1 MSTVHPPPRARRGRV
16 LIVEDA
22 LAPEQLGG
30 SWAPSAVRVSNLFE
44 AIGEVAAAPAGKPI
58 IAAVVAAERV
68 GDAGGRLAAALRQI
82 DPSLKL
88 ILVGDGDQSAGAT
101 ADADDDLVGPVAADD
116 VRRILD
122 DESRQTPT
130 QTVEPTIRVVH
141 RPEPAG
147 AQEGSSRPAPLDPG
161 PQEPLGDTDLVEA
174 MLNDSS
180 GVLDTA
186 LRLMAQQTR
195 WTDVA
200 LTEDPTPSPG
210 AAGAEATYGRHR
222 FGRLTCPEATT
233 DQLRPWADWL
243 ARWLALDRAFRDFRL
258 MAFQDTLTG
267 AWNRRFFDAF
277 LRDSVAKAA
286 QRRRPVTVMVF
297 DIDDFKRYNDEFSHE
312 AGDEILRE
320 TVRLLNSVIR
330 KGDRVCR
337 IGGDEFAVIFAD
349 PEAPR
354 APGSTHP
361 ETVEQIARRFQDQV
375 CRTKFPKLGLEAP
388 GTLSISGGLA
398 TYPWDGTDPDQLR
411 RHADQLALESK
422 RKGKNVITFGPGAR
436 REQVTESRSDEVT
449 E

>member
-1 MSTVHPPPRARRGRV
+1 MSTVHPPSRARRGRV

-22 LAPEQLGG
+22 LAPEQLG
-30 SWAPSAVRVSNLFE
+30 SWAASAVRVSSLFD
-44 AIGEVAAAPAGKPI
+44 AIGEVAAAPAGEPI
-58 IAAVVAAERV
+58 IAAVVAADRV
-68 GDAGGRLAAALRQI
+68 GGEGGRLAAALRQI
-82 DPSLKL
+82 DPSLPL
-88 ILVGDGDQSAGAT
+88 ILVGATDGRSGAAATAGAGP
-101 ADADDDLVGPVAADD
+101 DGDLVGPVAASE
-116 VRRILD
+116 VRRILE
-122 DESRQTPT
+122 DEWRQTAPPA
-130 QTVEPTIRVVH
+130 QEPEPTVEVVH
-141 RPEPAG
+141 RPEPG
-147 AQEGSSRPAPLDPG
+147 AARKPAPLAPG

-174 MLNDSS
+174 MLSDPR
-180 GVLDTA
+180 GVRDTA

-195 WTDVA
+195 WTDLA
-200 LTEDPTPSPG
+200 LTEDPPPSPG
-210 AAGAEATYGRHR
+210 AAGAAVTYGRHR
-222 FGRLTCPEATT
+222 FGRLTGDEATA

-267 AWNRRFFDAF
+267 AWNRRFFDTF
-277 LRDSVAKAA
+277 LRDSIAKAA
-286 QRRRPVTVMVF
+286 PHRRPVTVMVF

-349 PEAPR
+349 REAPR

-375 CRTKFPKLGLEAP
+375 CRTKFPKLGLDAP

-398 TYPWDGTDPDQLR
+398 TYPWDGADPDQLR

-422 RKGKNVITFGPGAR
+422 RKGKNVITFGPGVR
-436 REQVTESRSDEVT
+436 RRGDGVTE
-449 E
+449 

>member
-1 MSTVHPPPRARRGRV
+1 
-16 LIVEDA
+16 
-22 LAPEQLGG
+22 
-30 SWAPSAVRVSNLFE
+30 
-44 AIGEVAAAPAGKPI
+44 
-58 IAAVVAAERV
+58 
-68 GDAGGRLAAALRQI
+68 
-82 DPSLKL
+82 
-88 ILVGDGDQSAGAT
+88 
-101 ADADDDLVGPVAADD
+101 
-116 VRRILD
+116 
-122 DESRQTPT
+122 
-130 QTVEPTIRVVH
+130 
-141 RPEPAG
+141 
-147 AQEGSSRPAPLDPG
+147 
-161 PQEPLGDTDLVEA
+161 
-174 MLNDSS
+174 
-180 GVLDTA
+180 
-186 LRLMAQQTR
+186 
-195 WTDVA
+195 
-200 LTEDPTPSPG
+200 
-210 AAGAEATYGRHR
+210 
-222 FGRLTCPEATT
+222 
-233 DQLRPWADWL
+233 
-243 ARWLALDRAFRDFRL
+243 

-436 REQVTESRSDEVT
+436 REQVTESRSDEVS

>member
-1 MSTVHPPPRARRGRV
+1 M
-16 LIVEDA
+16 
-22 LAPEQLGG
+22 
-30 SWAPSAVRVSNLFE
+30 
-44 AIGEVAAAPAGKPI
+44 
-58 IAAVVAAERV
+58 
-68 GDAGGRLAAALRQI
+68 
-82 DPSLKL
+82 
-88 ILVGDGDQSAGAT
+88 
-101 ADADDDLVGPVAADD
+101 
-116 VRRILD
+116 
-122 DESRQTPT
+122 
-130 QTVEPTIRVVH
+130 
-141 RPEPAG
+141 
-147 AQEGSSRPAPLDPG
+147 
-161 PQEPLGDTDLVEA
+161 
-174 MLNDSS
+174 
-180 GVLDTA
+180 
-186 LRLMAQQTR
+186 
-195 WTDVA
+195 
-200 LTEDPTPSPG
+200 
-210 AAGAEATYGRHR
+210 TYGRHR
-222 FGRLTCPEATT
+222 FGRLTGDEATA

-267 AWNRRFFDAF
+267 AWNRRFFDTF
-277 LRDSVAKAA
+277 LRDSIAKAA
-286 QRRRPVTVMVF
+286 PHRRPVTVMVF

-349 PEAPR
+349 HEAPR

-398 TYPWDGTDPDQLR
+398 TYPWDGADPDQLR

-436 REQVTESRSDEVT
+436 RRGDGVTE
-449 E
+449 